1 MSKHHCKNIV
11 TETDLPCAIINCC
24 CCKQNAIAM
33 HLVVS
38 ADLCINGRL
47 FVSALISYARLN
59 YTIASLN
66 FIHKRIEEELE
77 NIDFTSKNVIFY

>member
-1 MSKHHCKNIV
+1 MLLRC
-11 TETDLPCAIINCC
+11 TWLDY
-24 CCKQNAIAM
+24 
-33 HLVVS
+33 S

-66 FIHKRIEEELE
+66 FIHKRTEEELE
-77 NIDFTSKNVIFY
+77 NIDFTSKNEIFY